1 MGQVADG
8 MADPLPGT
16 PAADG
21 FRMPGEFEPHAGTWM
36 LWPERTDTWRDDAA
50 PAEQAFADIAAAIVE
65 AEPLTVGVSPRRIAR
80 ARTCLPAGV
89 TIVEL
94 DSDDAW
100 MRDVGPT
107 VVVDDRGGRR
117 AVDWTFNAWG
127 GEVHGLYP
135 DWRAD
140 DAVAAAVASAE
151 GLARY
156 RAPLIQEGGGLHTD
170 GAGTVFVTEEC
181 VLSAGRNAGLGRA
194 TCGDLLKAYT
204 GAAQVIWLP
213 RGVFAD
219 ETTGHVDNLLH
230 VPAPDLIM
238 LTWTD
243 DPWDPQHARSA
254 EALAALEAVRNLDG
268 NPFRIVK
275 LPMPGPLHM
284 TEEEAAGLV
293 PAPGGKPRAAGDR
306 LAGSYANFYLVEGRV
321 LVPLLDPRTDE
332 DACRIIAD
340 ALPDR
345 EVIGIPAREI
355 LLGGGNIHCITQQIP
370 MGQIPAGKPQ

>member
-1 MGQVADG
+1 MGEVEVSG
-8 MADPLPGT
+8 MAALPGT

-36 LWPERTDTWRDDAA
+36 LWPERGDTWRDDAR
-50 PAEQAFADIAAAIVE
+50 PAEQAFADVAAAIV
-65 AEPLTVGVSPRRIAR
+65 AVEPLTVGVSARRFER
-80 ARTCLPAGV
+80 ARTCLPAAV
-89 TIVEL
+89 TLVEL
-94 DSDDAW
+94 ESDDAW

-107 VVVDDRGGRR
+107 VVVDEKGRRR

-127 GEVHGLYP
+127 GAVHGLYP

-140 DAVAAAVASAE
+140 DRVAAVVAGRE
-151 GLARY
+151 GMDRY
-156 RAPLIQEGGGLHTD
+156 RSPLIQEGGGLHSD
-170 GAGTVFVTEEC
+170 GAGTLFVTEEC

-194 TCGDLLKAYT
+194 ACERHLKAYT
-204 GAAQVIWLP
+204 GAEQVIWLSE
-213 RGVFAD
+213 GVYAD

-230 VPAPDLIM
+230 VPAPDLVL

-243 DPWDPQHARSA
+243 DPADPQHARSVA
-254 EALAALEAVRNLDG
+254 ALAALKAARNRDG
-268 NPFRIVK
+268 DPYRIVK
-275 LPMPGPLHM
+275 LPMPGPLYM
-284 TEEEAAGLV
+284 TDAEAAGLV
-293 PAPGGKPRAAGDR
+293 PAEGGKPRAAGDR

-332 DACRIIAD
+332 EACRIIAD

-345 EVIGIPAREI
+345 EVVAIQAREI

-370 MGQIPAGKPQ
+370 AGQIPA

>member
-1 MGQVADG
+1 MGELT
-8 MADPLPGT
+8 PLPGT

-21 FRMPGEFEPHAGTWM
+21 YRMPGEFEAHAGTWM
-36 LWPERTDTWRDDAA
+36 LWPERGDTWRDDAA
-50 PAEQAFADIAAAIVE
+50 PAEQAFTAVAEAIVA
-65 AEPLTVGVSPRRIAR
+65 AEPLTVAVSAARRAR
-80 ARTCLPAGV
+80 ARDALPAGV
-89 TIVEL
+89 TLVEME
-94 DSDDAW
+94 SDDAW

-107 VVVDDRGGRR
+107 VVVDAAGDRRV
-117 AVDWTFNAWG
+117 VDWTFNAWG
-127 GEVHGLYP
+127 GDVHGLYP

-140 DAVAAAVASAE
+140 DAVAAKVAALE
-151 GLARY
+151 GMERY

-170 GAGTVFVTEEC
+170 GKGTVFVTEEC
-181 VLSAGRNAGLGRA
+181 VLSTGRNAGLGRR
-194 TCGDLLKAYT
+194 TCEEMLKAYT
-204 GAAQVIWLP
+204 GAEQVVWLP

-230 VPAPDLIM
+230 VAGPNLIL

-243 DPWDPQHARSA
+243 DPWDPQHVRSA
-254 EALAALEAVRNLDG
+254 EALAVLERVHDLYDQ
-268 NPFRIVK
+268 PFRILK

-284 TEEEAAGLV
+284 SDREAGGVVA
-293 PAPGGKPRAAGDR
+293 APGGKPREAGDR

-321 LVPLLDPRTDE
+321 LVPLLDPRTDD

-345 EVIGIPAREI
+345 EVVGIPAREI

-370 MGQIPAGKPQ
+370 AGQTLAGKPQ